1 MNEERRASE
10 RIELLDGEEVWLS
23 LHERYGL
30 VGFVPDHDDCVVLT
44 NKRLIAFLNDGDRTC
59 KIMTT
64 LQNVDMVQVACLS
77 KNTKSLI
84 NGILLALGSFVV
96 VWLAMA
102 FNFEGILP
110 WLIGGIMVVLGIVI
124 ASTYFVSEGSAE
136 ITFNSHTG
144 NMSIPLRTSH
154 AVRDASSLSHG
165 FFQAKFGITPTAT
178 ERHYTELTS
187 TDDADKELGATESSQ
202 RIPPPASH
210 SL

>member
-1 MNEERRASE
+1 MNEERRVE
-10 RIELLDGEEVWLS
+10 FLDDEEVWLS

-30 VGFVPDHDDCVVLT
+30 VDFVPDIDDYVVLT
-44 NKRLIAFLNDGDRTC
+44 NKRLIAFVNDGDRSR

-64 LQNVDMVQVACLS
+64 LQNVDMVQVASLS

-96 VWLAMA
+96 VWLSMA

-110 WLIGGIMVVLGIVI
+110 WAIGGIMVVLGIVT

-144 NMSIPLRTSH
+144 NISIPLRTSQ
-154 AVRDASSLSHG
+154 AVRDASSLSHR
-165 FFQAKFGITPTAT
+165 FFQAKSGAVPTVTEGHYIESVPMNDTGKALEAT
-178 ERHYTELTS
+178 EY
-187 TDDADKELGATESSQ
+187 SQ
-202 RIPPPASH
+202 GVLPPTSH